1 MKVQPT
7 IAAVYNPTTGQY
19 YQPQK
24 TMTMQQANAA
34 ASAMI
39 ARNPAP
45 PATPNRPN
53 FGWSNDELSY
63 TSERGVETTKEIENV
78 GNLNPTQQYSAG
90 AKTNYS
96 GLYIAVGVIAF
107 IMFLNK

>member
-19 YQPQK
+19 TQFSKPV
-24 TMTMQQANAA
+24 TMQQANTTAA
-34 ASAMI
+34 AML
-39 ARNPAP
+39 ARNPAAP
-45 PATPNRPN
+45 TTPNRPN
-53 FGWSNDELSY
+53 FGWSEDELIFNSG
-63 TSERGVETTKEIENV
+63 RGVETTKEIENT

-107 IMFLNK
+107 IMFLNR